1 MRVFKFGGAS
11 VKDAAAVRNVA
22 YIMQHHGHDVGVV
35 VVSAMGKTTNR
46 LEELVKALYA
56 QGDPLTILHEVHTAH
71 AAMATELL
79 GHGAA
84 PVLEHLQNLVT
95 EVEWLV
101 EEGTVHPYDRTYDQI
116 VPLGELM
123 STRIVSAFLASQG
136 VSNTWVDARD
146 LIMTD
151 STYRD
156 ARILWEATAG
166 RTTAAIGP
174 VTQKGRMVVTQ
185 GFMGVTDENY
195 TTTLGREGSDF
206 TAAIL
211 AYCLSADE
219 VVIWKDVPG
228 VLNADPKKFDGTVLI
243 PQMSYL
249 DAMELTWF
257 GTSVIHP
264 RTVKPLQNKGIPL
277 RVRSFTDPS
286 LPGTLIS
293 QSGADQP
300 VPSFIVREAQALV
313 SITPSDYSFVIES
326 HLEVIFSEL
335 NRLRVRMNV
344 MQNSAVSFSFATDT
358 RVEQLQALH
367 DALHPTFNVKWNS
380 GLSLITIRHYDAD
393 TISRLVDGREV
404 LLEQR
409 TRTSVQFVVRQRG

>member
-22 YIMQHHGHDVGVV
+22 HIVQQYGQGVGVV

-46 LEELVKALYA
+46 LEDVVRALYE
-56 QGDPLTILHEVHTAH
+56 QGDAAGILREVHALH
-71 AAMATELL
+71 VAMAHELL
-79 GHGAA
+79 GPAA
-84 PVLEHLQNLVT
+84 HAVIQHLDNLVV
-95 EVEWLV
+95 EAEWLLD
-101 EEGTVHPYDRTYDQI
+101 EGPVHPYDRTYDQI

-123 STRIVSAFLASQG
+123 STRIVSAYLNMVG
-136 VSNTWVDARD
+136 VTNAWTDARD

-156 ARILWEATAG
+156 ARILWELTAA
-166 RTTAAIGP
+166 RTKAAIGAH
-174 VTQKGRMVVTQ
+174 VGAGGMVVTQ

-211 AYCLSADE
+211 AHCLMADE

-228 VLNADPKKFDGTVLI
+228 VLNADPKRFEGTVLI

-277 RVRSFTDPS
+277 RVRSFADPV

-293 QSGADQP
+293 AVGAQSP
-300 VPSFIVREAQALV
+300 VPSFIIRQSQALV
-313 SITPSDYSFVIES
+313 SITPSDYSFVVES
-326 HLEVIFSEL
+326 HLEVIFSSL
-335 NRLRVRMNV
+335 NRLRVRLNV
-344 MQNSAVSFSFATDT
+344 MQNSAVSFSFATDA
-358 RVEQLQALH
+358 EASQLALLH
-367 DALHPTFNVKWNS
+367 DVLHPAFSVRWND
-380 GLSLITIRHYDAD
+380 GLELITIRHYDAE
-393 TISRLVDGREV
+393 TIARLVGGREV

-409 TRTSVQFVVRQRG
+409 TRTSVQFVVRKN